1 MRWHSYFI
9 SLVYCIFGVLGGTP
23 DPENFCQKVYWAT
36 LLYKQVTVHSHVN
49 HSADWHGGCTFCP
62 ECISPIAVGDS
73 KWRDTLLFAGYL

>member
-1 MRWHSYFI
+1 MLLFPPASI
-9 SLVYCIFGVLGGTP
+9 TP
-23 DPENFCQKVYWAT
+23 RINT
-36 LLYKQVTVHSHVN
+36 VTVHSHVN